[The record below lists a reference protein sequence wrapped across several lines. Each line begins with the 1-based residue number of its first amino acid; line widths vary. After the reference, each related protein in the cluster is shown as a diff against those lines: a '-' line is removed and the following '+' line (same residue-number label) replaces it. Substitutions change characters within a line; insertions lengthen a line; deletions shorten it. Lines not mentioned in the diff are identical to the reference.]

1 MGLLLAVSV
10 HGQNLNYARYLL
22 DTLCSPHFS
31 GRGYVDNGLQKA
43 ADFIAFQMDSLG
55 VEPLN
60 GSRFQPFQHP
70 VNIFRT
76 PVSVQIDGL
85 ALTPGRDFHIHPSS
99 PSYSGHL
106 SVVQLD
112 TTYIDRPGDII
123 ITSEAVYV
131 LHPVSPHNRDGASKR
146 AGILRELAAWV
157 PVIDPVDKLTW
168 SVGTSVFK
176 QPVIEV
182 NRELVDWQNAETVV
196 LSVEST
202 FEEDFTS
209 QNVLGVVRGTGATDS
224 LLVIT
229 AHYDHLGMMGDVLF
243 PGANDN
249 ASGTAMLLDLA
260 RHYSQN
266 PPEYT
271 VLFIAF
277 AGEEAGLEGSRYFVD
292 NPLVP
297 LEKIRFLMNL
307 DLVGTG
313 EDGITVVNGKTF
325 PEAARQLAQ
334 INQEHN
340 LVPKIK
346 VRGEAA
352 NSDHYWFSKNGVP
365 AFFIYTMGDRAAY
378 HDMYDVP
385 DTIGFDGYEGLFRLV
400 VEFLEPE

>member
-1 MGLLLAVSV
+1 M
-10 HGQNLNYARYLL
+10 
-22 DTLCSPHFS
+22 
-31 GRGYVDNGLQKA
+31 DNGLQKA

-70 VNIFRT
+70 VNIFGK

-85 ALTPGRDFHIHPSS
+85 ALTPGLHFHIHPGS

-123 ITSEAVYV
+123 ITGEAIYV

-146 AGILRELAAWV
+146 AGILRELTAWV

-168 SVGTSVFK
+168 SVGTSVYK

-260 RHYSQN
+260 RHYSQT

-365 AFFIYTMGDRAAY
+365 AFFIYTMGDRTAY
-378 HDMYDVP
+378 HDMNDVP
-385 DTIGFDGYEGLFRLV
+385 DTIGFDGYEELFRLV
-400 VEFLEPE
+400 VEFLERE

>member
-10 HGQNLNYARYLL
+10 HGQNLSYARYLL

-70 VNIFRT
+70 VNIFGK

-85 ALTPGRDFHIHPSS
+85 ALTPGLHFHIHPGS

-123 ITSEAVYV
+123 ITGEAIYV

-146 AGILRELAAWV
+146 AGILRELTAWV

-168 SVGTSVFK
+168 SVGTSVYK

-260 RHYSQN
+260 RHYSQT

-365 AFFIYTMGDRAAY
+365 AFFIYTMGDRTAY
-378 HDMYDVP
+378 HDMNDVP
-385 DTIGFDGYEGLFRLV
+385 DTIGFDGYEELFRLV
-400 VEFLEPE
+400 VEFLERE